1 MQNLQNL
8 QETELTIFSW
18 AHLMKIREVNEYLEE
33 TRKAILKFKRNEL
46 SSEIV
51 IQLVLQTITILLS
64 PTNTRHSATHTGLQK
79 VFETDHTGISKIA
92 SSLKGEMSG
101 TSPNFAMEE
110 ETVAT
115 LLLIGSILWSF
126 KTTATTYIGIKTEER
141 KEFFPLLPK
150 VFLGIRSLMV
160 YSVRI
165 FCILSFFGPFE
176 PLRLRLRNLCL
187 PSSGPDHCHLRCKTS
202 YQQGVQ
208 QRCV

>member
-33 TRKAILKFKRNEL
+33 ARKAILKFKRNKL
-46 SSEIV
+46 SSE

-79 VFETDHTGISKIA
+79 VFETDYTGISKIA
-92 SSLKGEMSG
+92 SSLKGETSG
-101 TSPNFAMEE
+101 TSPNFGMEE

-165 FCILSFFGPFE
+165 FCILSFFRPFE

-202 YQQGVQ
+202 DQQGVQ